1 MAVTVSLPGALV
13 AYAGGRRSVP
23 LASPCATVAQAFDQL
38 WRLHPGLRDRVLTEQ
53 GAVRRHVNV
62 FVGTDNI
69 RDTGGLDTPVPDG
82 AEIAIVPAV
91 SGGTLGIEAL
101 G

>member
-1 MAVTVSLPGALV
+1 MAVTVALPGALV
-13 AYAGGRRSVP
+13 AYADGRRSVP
-23 LASPCATVAQAFDQL
+23 LTGRCATVAQAFDQL

-53 GAVRRHVNV
+53 GQVRRHVNV

-69 RDTGGLDTPVPDG
+69 RDMGGLETPVPDG

-91 SGGTLGIEAL
+91 SGGTG
-101 G
+101 

>member
-1 MAVTVSLPGALV
+1 MAVTVALPGALV
-13 AYAGGRRSVP
+13 AYADGRRQVA
-23 LASPCATVAQAFDQL
+23 LAGPCATVAQAFDQL
-38 WRLHPGLRDRVLTEQ
+38 WRLHPALRDRVLTEQ

-62 FVGTDNI
+62 FVGTESI

-91 SGGTLGIEAL
+91 SGGACPFRDG
-101 G
+101 